1 MSEQTET
8 FRLSPEAKRVFIGL
22 IIGMFA
28 ASISQTIVGPAMPRI
43 VAELGGMDH
52 YSWVATAAM
61 LMSAVVVPIAGKL
74 SDQYGRRPFFLAG
87 LGIFMVG
94 SLVSGFAGNFWVL
107 VAGRAIQGMGMG
119 TIMPLSQTIIGD
131 IIPARQRG
139 KYQGLMGAVFGLT
152 SVAGP
157 LAGGVITDNLGWRW
171 LFFAALPVGVA
182 AFVLVALFLHPPHTP
197 RDAKVDVAGMSTLSV
212 ALVAILLATSWGGT
226 TYPWGSTVIIGL
238 YVAGAVLLALF
249 IVIETRAE
257 EPVLPLR
264 LFRSSIFTLT
274 NVAVFAFAMLMFGAI
289 IYIPVYAQGVLG
301 VNATSSGL
309 ILMPLMITF
318 VVMGIVTGQVVTR
331 TGRYKEIMLAGI
343 VFMGIGVAF
352 LTRLDHNSTP
362 FQLSASMVVLGIG
375 MGMVSQQYVLVIQNA
390 ATRRDLGVA
399 TASTQFFRNVGSTVG
414 VAVMGTVM
422 NSGLQ
427 QAIAGHLPPGAAD
440 AMPEGGL
447 DAGSVLDPTAL
458 TSLPPAVADA
468 VRQGLADQLHW
479 VFMLLYPLLAI
490 QFLATLFIKA
500 LPLRD
505 TLDDPGKEMLDSMA
519 QTSAH
524 EGDVVPVFHSA
535 STTGA
540 RSRERVMGY
549 RFHLMAEQSELP
561 SHVMLRRAVEE
572 IGSGDLERG
581 QRLLHLAGDML
592 VTEDPEVAAQREKY
606 AAEVASKVKDGSI
619 LSPALRIDLATV
631 LSDVDRAAVVGSVE
645 PTVAEQ
651 HEAVDVSRL
660 QEAATDLA
668 VAFLADISGRS
679 SRLAPAAEPNP

>member
-1 MSEQTET
+1 MTDTPET
-8 FRLSPEAKRVFIGL
+8 FRLSPESKRVFTGL

-61 LMSAVVVPIAGKL
+61 LMSAVIVPIAGKL
-74 SDQYGRRPFFLAG
+74 SDQYGRRPFFLGG
-87 LGIFMVG
+87 LAIFMLG
-94 SLVSGFAGNFWVL
+94 SLISGIADNFWILVL
-107 VAGRAIQGMGMG
+107 GRAIQGMGMG

-157 LAGGVITDNLGWRW
+157 LVGGVITDHLGWRW
-171 LFFAALPVGVA
+171 LFFAAMPVGIA
-182 AFVLVALFLHPPHTP
+182 AFVLVAAFLHPPHTP
-197 RDAKVDVAGMSTLSV
+197 RQAKVDVAGMASLSI

-226 TYPWGSTVIIGL
+226 TYPWSSPVIIGL
-238 YVAGAVLLALF
+238 YIGGALMLGVFVAV
-249 IVIETRAE
+249 ERRAE

-274 NVAVFAFAMLMFGAI
+274 NIAVFSFAMLMFGAI

-309 ILMPLMITF
+309 ILMPLMVMF
-318 VVMGIVTGQVVTR
+318 VLLGIGTGQIVTR
-331 TGRYKEIMLAGI
+331 TGRYKEFMLTGI
-343 VFMGIGVAF
+343 VLMGVGVAL
-352 LTRLDHNSTP
+352 LTRLDHQSQP
-362 FQLSASMVVLGIG
+362 LQLSLAMMVLGTG

-422 NSGLQ
+422 NAGLQ
-427 QAIAGHLPPGAAD
+427 DAIVGHLPPGTAA
-440 AMPEGGL
+440 ALPPGGL
-447 DAGSVLDPTAL
+447 DAGSVLDPSAL
-458 TSLPPAVADA
+458 ATLPPAISEA
-468 VRQGLADQLHW
+468 VRQGLSDQLHL
-479 VFMLLYPLLAI
+479 VFLLLYPLLAI
-490 QFLATLFIKA
+490 QFIATFFIKA

-505 TLDDPGKEMLDSMA
+505 TLEDPGKEMLDSMA
-519 QTSAH
+519 QSSAH
-524 EGDVVPVFHSA
+524 PGDVVPVFHST
-535 STTGA
+535 STAGA

-549 RFHLMAEQSELP
+549 RFRLMAEQSQKPER
-561 SHVMLRRAVEE
+561 VMLRRAVEE

-581 QRLLHLAGDML
+581 QRLLCLAGDML
-592 VTEDPEVAAQREKY
+592 TTEDPEVAADREKY
-606 AAEVASKVKDGSI
+606 AAEVASRVTDGSI

-631 LSDVDRAAVVGSVE
+631 LSDVDREAVVAGIE
-645 PTVAEQ
+645 PTVQER
-651 HEAVDVSRL
+651 HEAVDVGKLR
-660 QEAATDLA
+660 EAATDLA

-679 SRLAPAAEPNP
+679 EKVPASHR